1 MWVHVRE
8 PGSRAKKPDTAKS
21 QLPACNHKEHRILST
36 EATTFAAQYRDR
48 KTYPTKAAQQE
59 FVATCIDVNVDK
71 NLKYKHQQ
79 KYAIKRWY
87 LTKCVGRSAK
97 HSSTL
102 LQRSAHWGSLWSRP
116 TLLGPLHP
124 P

>member
-1 MWVHVRE
+1 MHVRE

-59 FVATCIDVNVDK
+59 FVATCIDVNVDD
-71 NLKYKHQQ
+71 
-79 KYAIKRWY
+79 
-87 LTKCVGRSAK
+87 
-97 HSSTL
+97 SSFL
-102 LQRSAHWGSLWSRP
+102 LVCLGYGSLEAR
-116 TLLGPLHP
+116 LL
-124 P
+124 